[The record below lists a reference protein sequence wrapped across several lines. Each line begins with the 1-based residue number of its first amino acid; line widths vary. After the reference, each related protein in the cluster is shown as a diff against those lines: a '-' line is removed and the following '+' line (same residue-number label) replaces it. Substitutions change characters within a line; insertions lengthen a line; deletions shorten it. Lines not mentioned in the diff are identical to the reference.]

1 MKSLKKIVHIV
12 EFGNYKQEWELSF
25 DYDNESIDN
34 VQVVANNYKDG
45 KFILCNNIEMVL
57 SKQFIDA
64 MIASIDILAEEQD
77 ARDNSDFLGIAGL
90 LDDITIR
97 PTNF

>member
-34 VQVVANNYKDG
+34 VQVVSNNYEDG
-45 KFILCNNIEMVL
+45 KFISWFNIEPVL

-77 ARDNSDFLGIAGL
+77 ARYNSDFLGIAGL

-97 PTNF
+97 P

>member
-34 VQVVANNYKDG
+34 VQVVANNYEGG
-45 KFILCNNIEMVL
+45 KFISWFNIEPSL
-57 SKQFIDA
+57 PKRLIDA
-64 MIASIDILAEEQD
+64 MIESIDILAEEQD
-77 ARDNSDFLGIAGL
+77 ARDNSDFLGIAGT

-97 PTNF
+97 P

>member
-1 MKSLKKIVHIV
+1 
-12 EFGNYKQEWELSF
+12 
-25 DYDNESIDN
+25 
-34 VQVVANNYKDG
+34 
-45 KFILCNNIEMVL
+45 MVL

>member
-34 VQVVANNYKDG
+34 VQVVSNNYEDG

-97 PTNF
+97 P

>member
-12 EFGNYKQEWELSF
+12 EFGNCKQEWELSF

-34 VQVVANNYKDG
+34 VQVVVNNYKDG

>member
-25 DYDNESIDN
+25 DYDNESIEN
-34 VQVVANNYKDG
+34 VNIISNNYEDG
-45 KFILCNNIEMVL
+45 KFISWFNIKPVL
-57 SKQFIDA
+57 PKRLIDA

-77 ARDNSDFLGIAGL
+77 ARDNRDFLGIAGL

-97 PTNF
+97 P